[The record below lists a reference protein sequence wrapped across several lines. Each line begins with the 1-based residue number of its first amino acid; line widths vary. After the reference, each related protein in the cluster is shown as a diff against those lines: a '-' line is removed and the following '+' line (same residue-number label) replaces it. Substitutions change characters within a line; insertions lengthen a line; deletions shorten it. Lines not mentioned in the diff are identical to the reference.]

1 MNNLSGK
8 KPNEGAKEKIPI
20 LIVGIGNLLLKD
32 DGFGI
37 HAVRRIYELGVPEGV
52 EVMDGGTSGLD
63 LLTPFSRAKKVIVI
77 DAVKGGG
84 EPATVYRFS
93 TDDVVFERMP
103 VTSMHQL
110 NLHEVIALAR
120 QTGNMPDEMIVYGIE
135 PKAIELDLELSP
147 ELAAKLDKVCELV
160 IQEAKQSIENG

>member
-1 MNNLSGK
+1 MKNPYA
-8 KPNEGAKEKIPI
+8 KPNQDQEEKVPV

-37 HAVRRIYELGVPEGV
+37 HAVRRIHELGVPEGV

-63 LLTPFSRAKKVIVI
+63 LLTPFSRAKKIIVI

-93 TDDVVFERMP
+93 SDDVDFERIP
-103 VTSMHQL
+103 VTSMHQV
-110 NLHEVIALAR
+110 NLHEVIALAK
-120 QTGNMPDEMIVYGIE
+120 QTGYMPDELIIYGIE
-135 PKAIELDLELSP
+135 PKSIEVDLELSP

-160 IQEAKQSIENG
+160 IQEAKDKG